1 MGIFIIFVIVL
12 IGIDQLAKYLS
23 STYLIDKTL
32 DSFVLNLTYH
42 ENAFMIGQI
51 SFNWL
56 MILVSII
63 MLIIFIMFFLNQYA
77 KKVRTRMNL
86 VIFTLILAGG
96 ISNLIDRIAKG
107 FVVDYIELKYIL
119 QGIVFNIADICIV
132 IGVILLIGMYLITIT
147 DDKVVTMAEGE
158 NGVQNKSTKQW
169 FKDLFKNR

>member
-1 MGIFIIFVIVL
+1 
-12 IGIDQLAKYLS
+12 
-23 STYLIDKTL
+23 
-32 DSFVLNLTYH
+32 
-42 ENAFMIGQI
+42 
-51 SFNWL
+51 
-56 MILVSII
+56 
-63 MLIIFIMFFLNQYA
+63 
-77 KKVRTRMNL
+77 MNL